1 MKKLVLAVPVLALAL
16 GGTTACA
23 TKKMVRTQVGEVNGK
38 VETLSKSVEEN
49 QERTR
54 ANEGRDQR
62 SRSEGAGRGSA
73 RAGRGQRA
81 DEAVRQRRRR

>member
-1 MKKLVLAVPVLALAL
+1 MKKLVLAAPVLALAL

-23 TKKMVRTQVGEVNGK
+23 TKKMVRTQVGEVNSK

-54 ANEGRDQR
+54 AN
-62 SRSEGAGRGSA
+62 
-73 RAGRGQRA
+73 
-81 DEAVRQRRRR
+81 